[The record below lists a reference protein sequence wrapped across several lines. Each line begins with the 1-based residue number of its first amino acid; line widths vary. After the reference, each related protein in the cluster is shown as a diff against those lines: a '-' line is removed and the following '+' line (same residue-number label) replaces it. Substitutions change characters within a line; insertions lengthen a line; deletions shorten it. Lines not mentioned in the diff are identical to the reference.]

1 MSRRKL
7 VRMSSQRVLR
17 VIVRGRFYQL
27 SEYAAEYL
35 RSNQSDHDVS
45 SSAFTAEG
53 VLTYDSLIDFFSIR
67 YEIRVG
73 ENDSE
78 VLAAQYA
85 SSEAELVLNTMGFGY
100 RNLRTTVS
108 DMADVWGQRGAN
120 DAAMSL
126 PS

>member
-1 MSRRKL
+1 
-7 VRMSSQRVLR
+7 
-17 VIVRGRFYQL
+17 
-27 SEYAAEYL
+27 
-35 RSNQSDHDVS
+35 
-45 SSAFTAEG
+45 

>member
-1 MSRRKL
+1 
-7 VRMSSQRVLR
+7 
-17 VIVRGRFYQL
+17 
-27 SEYAAEYL
+27 
-35 RSNQSDHDVS
+35 
-45 SSAFTAEG
+45 

-108 DMADVWGQRGAN
+108 DMADVWGQRGATTLQCRSRASRR
-120 DAAMSL
+120 DRFIRHGS
-126 PS
+126 